1 MVSTDT
7 TQLNRECN
15 SWRENLR
22 SYRNEMGQLRNQLQE
37 VARGQ
42 QDKELLTEVE
52 HYHNQFYIQQINI
65 HDLKQAIKNHDRKIS
80 LEQSSLNGKL
90 SEQTLSDHEEL
101 HSQYENLE
109 HTLSELKIE
118 FTHFLTK
125 A

>member
-1 MVSTDT
+1 
-7 TQLNRECN
+7 
-15 SWRENLR
+15 
-22 SYRNEMGQLRNQLQE
+22 MGQLRNQLQE

-65 HDLKQAIKNHDRKIS
+65 HDLKQAIKNHDRRIS